1 MLVYHLLQ
9 RTGQSAFVL
18 QIFYLRTSTR
28 PDDTVSNNGG
38 MPSASTALMG
48 FGPKL
53 GSDLLRFS
61 THTGLTPSPA
71 RCDFEKSDTV
81 FFNAFPY
88 SCCAYYSIR
97 KTELSRRIFSC
108 DYRIT

>member
-9 RTGQSAFVL
+9 RTVRHAVFCCRGG
-18 QIFYLRTSTR
+18 YH
-28 PDDTVSNNGG
+28 TVSDNGG
-38 MPSASTALMG
+38 MPSAPTAFPG

-61 THTGLTPSPA
+61 THAGLTPSPA
-71 RCDFEKSDTV
+71 RCDFKKSDTV

-88 SCCAYYSIR
+88 GY
-97 KTELSRRIFSC
+97 
-108 DYRIT
+108 